1 MVIDLGFQSMNQL
14 LDLLS
19 QSRDAVATDH
29 LGVENRRDALHCMLE
44 VVVDNYVFVFLDR
57 PQFLQGGI

>member
-29 LGVENRRDALHCMLE
+29 LGVENCGDALHCMVE
-44 VVVDNYVFVFLDR
+44 VVVDDDVLVLLDR
-57 PQFLQGGI
+57 PQFLQRGI

>member
-1 MVIDLGFQSMNQL
+1 MVIDLDFQSMNQL

-19 QSRDAVATDH
+19 QSRDTFATDH
-29 LGVENRRDALHCMLE
+29 FGIENRRDALHCMLE
-44 VVVDNYVFVFLDR
+44 VVVDDDVLVLLHC